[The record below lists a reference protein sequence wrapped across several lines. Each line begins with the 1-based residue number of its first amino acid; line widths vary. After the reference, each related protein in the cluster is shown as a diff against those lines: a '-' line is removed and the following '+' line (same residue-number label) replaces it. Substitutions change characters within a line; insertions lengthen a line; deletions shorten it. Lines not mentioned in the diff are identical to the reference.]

1 MYEVSSCTQVL
12 GFSFN
17 ITLLSFFQIGN
28 TGFSIGAAKKA
39 NRLSLVIGPGAGYNL
54 VSHWLHSGENI
65 CETKILCRG
74 MELKASLSVYK
85 QFFIFYFFYL

>member
-17 ITLLSFFQIGN
+17 IMLLSFFQIGN

-54 VSHWLHSGENI
+54 VSHDF
-65 CETKILCRG
+65 ILVKTFVK
-74 MELKASLSVYK
+74 LKFCVVEWNSRP
-85 QFFIFYFFYL
+85 F